1 MIIISVI
8 LTLIIIF
15 IIYRCLRTFFCWV
28 GSWLDVEHII
38 EFEEFKSLYEVNPKH
53 WELRPD
59 SVRYESNPG
68 DYWNSKNYLLR
79 FSFVDY
85 LKYRSWKFDLSNKE
99 EKSKLS
105 KEYQEFREA
114 IAQDLEKIKE

>member
-8 LTLIIIF
+8 LTLIIMF
-15 IIYRCLRTFFCWV
+15 IIYRCLRIFFD
-28 GSWLDVEHII
+28 WLFSLLDADHCIK
-38 EFEEFKSLYEVNPKH
+38 FEEFKALYDVNPNH
-53 WELRPD
+53 WVLEYNL
-59 SVRYESNPG
+59 VKYIKNKG
-68 DYWNSKNYLLR
+68 DYWNRKEYL
-79 FSFVDY
+79 FKFTFVDY